1 MNYNLNY
8 EPLLLICGSR
18 STENA
23 LLEHAGFL
31 PKEVPIIPF
40 FFYKDKDKP
49 EGNYFSVFSSQEVY
63 DDFLKAG
70 FRPLI
75 KEYII
80 TNRTMFNNQLD
91 TILTLPRNQR
101 ILLVNDS
108 PVSALE
114 SIDHLKDIGF
124 DFLHLVPY
132 YPGCQSVPKDIS
144 IAITPGEVDKVPP
157 GIDAVYNIGTRV
169 MDFPTVVKIMSHY
182 GVLEQKNPRLRQF
195 ISNQHFRFCQESI
208 QHRR

>member
-23 LLEHAGFL
+23 LLEQLRGFL

-40 FFYKDKDKP
+40 FFYEGKDTP

-63 DDFLKAG
+63 DDFLKSG

-114 SIDHLKDIGF
+114 SIDL
-124 DFLHLVPY
+124 
-132 YPGCQSVPKDIS
+132 
-144 IAITPGEVDKVPP
+144 
-157 GIDAVYNIGTRV
+157 
-169 MDFPTVVKIMSHY
+169 
-182 GVLEQKNPRLRQF
+182 
-195 ISNQHFRFCQESI
+195 
-208 QHRR
+208 